1 MQLKK
6 FEKMTGKELFLFCVL
21 SLCAGVMIGIAGLSS
36 LWTITLYGTWG
47 RIIGACLF
55 TFAIYVII
63 MFGFRLFTGMV
74 REIPTMGVKNYWQLP
89 VCFLVNS
96 LGVVLVGWLSEYLV
110 IGPSLM
116 ELGASTIA
124 TKVYSDYWALQSFVS
139 SAFCGV
145 LIAISVKS
153 VKRAPQKGVS
163 PTLGVLFP
171 IIIFAFCGLDHSVAN
186 MLYFFFLGEI
196 SWRIVGY
203 ILLSILG
210 NVVGGVLFTLAML
223 YKERVEKPDQQ

>member
-1 MQLKK
+1 MKLKE
-6 FEKMTGKELFLFCVL
+6 FQKMTRKELLLFCVL
-21 SLCAGVMIGIAGLSS
+21 SLCSGVMVGIAGVSS
-36 LWTITLYGTWG
+36 LWTITLYGAWG

-89 VCFLVNS
+89 VCLLMNS
-96 LGVVLVGWLSEYLV
+96 LGAILVGWLSEYLV
-110 IGPSLM
+110 IGPSLI
-116 ELGASTIA
+116 ELGANTIGV
-124 TKVYSDYWALQSFVS
+124 KVHSANWALQSFVS

-153 VKRAPQKGVS
+153 VKRAPQKGIS

-186 MLYFFFLGEI
+186 MLYFFYLGEI
-196 SWRIVGY
+196 SWQIIGY
-203 ILLSILG
+203 ISLSILG
-210 NVVGGVLFTLAML
+210 NIVGGVLFTLAML
-223 YKERVEKPDQQ
+223 YKEKVEKNEQ

>member
-1 MQLKK
+1 MKVKK
-6 FEKMTGKELFLFCVL
+6 FEKMTKKELILFCVL
-21 SLCAGVMIGIAGLSS
+21 SFGAGVMIGIAGLSS
-36 LWTITLYGTWG
+36 LWTISLYGAWG

-63 MFGFRLFTGMV
+63 MFGFHLFTGMIK
-74 REIPTMGVKNYWQLP
+74 EIPTMGVKNYWRLA
-89 VCFLVNS
+89 VCLLLNS
-96 LGVVLVGWLSEYLV
+96 LGAILVGWLSEYLL

-116 ELGASTIA
+116 EIGANTVA
-124 TKVYSDYWALQSFVS
+124 VKVYSDNWALQSFVS
-139 SAFCGV
+139 SVFCGI
-145 LIAISVKS
+145 LIAVSVKS

-186 MLYFFFLGEI
+186 MLYFFYLGEM

-203 ILLSILG
+203 IALSILG
-210 NVVGGVLFTLAML
+210 NIVGGVLFTLPML
-223 YKERVEKPDQQ
+223 YKERVEKTDQQ